1 MKIETKYDVGDIG
14 FVESKKGEV
23 IEIEV
28 IGIKIL
34 SDGDDIQINY
44 FYHTNPDQDN
54 KSNSVFEFQ
63 LYKTRDEGLQSILDE
78 ERFTIDFFRDNN
90 IDSRVI
96 SEILL

>member
-14 FVESKKGEV
+14 FVEYKKG
-23 IEIEV
+23 EV

-44 FYHTNPDQDN
+44 FYHTKPDQGN

-63 LYKTRDEGLQSILDE
+63 LYKTRDEALQSILDE

-90 IDSRVI
+90 IDSSLI
-96 SEILL
+96 NEIV